1 MAKEIVWNVVVDE
14 MTYLVKLIGNKV
26 VVNNNEPIKYTK
38 LKRVAGKGANYEV
51 PLGGRIAI
59 LHISTYAAPVLTLDG
74 KDCSTG
80 ELYEEPQLPWW
91 IWILIVLHV
100 FGFIFLIGGAI
111 GGAVGAV
118 FSFTSLLL
126 TKKAEKPLFKIL
138 IGIGVFVVNALVAFG
153 IASLIIQ
160 MLS

>member
-1 MAKEIVWNVVVDE
+1 MAKEILWNVVVDE

-111 GGAVGAV
+111 GGAIQGCVIIVLMNVSSRKHKNEATRIGLCVGITAI
-118 FSFTSLLL
+118 SLFVQYLL
-126 TKKAEKPLFKIL
+126 HSMIF
-138 IGIGVFVVNALVAFG
+138 
-153 IASLIIQ
+153 
-160 MLS
+160 